1 MQGAPRYVPTLRGQL
16 LAEDSEASARVSKRF
31 GLRDWSGDWD
41 DKYDGQVFFAVVGE
55 QRLVRWR

>member
-1 MQGAPRYVPTLRGQL
+1 MPTLRGQL